1 MSEQI
6 KNIKLKFSC
15 TADWD
20 SMPVVDGVKSC
31 EHCSKKVYDF
41 TGSKQDE
48 FLRILAENNNNICGR
63 FSTDQ
68 MAVNHPILPA
78 WKKWVSAALVLV
90 GINLFNKVEA
100 QTKEQQPTVAELAK
114 VNPRVVNIMMGE
126 PIPITTMPKGN
137 KSLLIRHDEAAKFPG
152 GISALSSY
160 ILKKGKFKEDIIGRM
175 IVSFTVNTDG
185 TLSDYKIIHGLDEN
199 EDKEV
204 IDALKSSPKWEPAIS
219 NGKAVKSVFILPV
232 TFN

>member
-48 FLRILAENNNNICGR
+48 FLRILAENNNSICGR
-63 FSTDQ
+63 FSAEQ
-68 MAVNHPILPA
+68 MAVTHPVLPA

-90 GINLFNKVEA
+90 GINLFNNKAEA
-100 QTKEQQPTVAELAK
+100 QQTNRKTETVKFPSPAVA
-114 VNPRVVNIMMGE
+114 MGDVE
-126 PIPITTMPKGN
+126 IITYDSVAHYKAG
-137 KSLLIRHDEAAKFPG
+137 EAA
-152 GISALSSY
+152 
-160 ILKKGKFKEDIIGRM
+160 FKL
-175 IVSFTVNTDG
+175 FVNTNLRYSNDMQMGKEIIEFNVNKDG
-185 TLSDYKIIHGLDEN
+185 SLSNFKIVRSLGPEN
-199 EDKEV
+199 
-204 IDALKSSPKWEPAIS
+204 DAEAIRVLKLSPKWSPAIFKG
-219 NGKAVKSVFILPV
+219 NPV
-232 TFN
+232 TSTYTLPIDFQK